1 MSRARQLSDTV
12 SRGSRVLLPSIGN
25 WRFHLL
31 ERSQR
36 QERLGSAD
44 FRLIASVVLTCNT
57 TCAMVSGMQ
66 GHLCR
71 AFGTSL
77 RAMRRAAGQSQRE
90 LAARTGLDFSYISK
104 VENGRVPPPAAD
116 TAVEICRALAVE
128 PDDLLALTRKIPST
142 VQRTVSSSPAAQQF
156 LREAQQLALTDL
168 EWRQLLLVL
177 RRLRADC

>member
-1 MSRARQLSDTV
+1 M
-12 SRGSRVLLPSIGN
+12 PSIGN
-25 WRFHLL
+25 WRFIHL

-36 QERLGSAD
+36 KERLGSAD
-44 FRLIASVVLTCNT
+44 YRHSACVVLTYNAT
-57 TCAMVSGMQ
+57 SAIVSGMEEHQ
-66 GHLCR
+66 CR

-77 RAMRRAAGQSQRE
+77 RAVRRAAGQSQRE

-116 TAVEICRALAVE
+116 TVVEICRALAVE

-156 LREAQQLALTDL
+156 LREAQQLALTDQ
-168 EWRQLLLVL
+168 EWRQLLLAL
-177 RRLRADC
+177 RRLRDDC